1 MEVIIDTLAD
11 TGLGAII
18 FGIFIIGAILIEFF
32 GNKPK
37 T

>member
-1 MEVIIDTLAD
+1 MEAIIDTLAD
-11 TGLGAII
+11 TGPGAII
-18 FGIFIIGAILIEFF
+18 FGILIIGAILIEFF